1 MSKIY
6 TPEVVIPKIHILE
19 TMSKLFTPERGHV

>member
-6 TPEVVIPKIHILE
+6 TPEEAIPKTPILE
-19 TMSKLFTPERGHV
+19 TMSKFFTSERGRV